1 MRIRVPASIANLGP
15 GFDVLALALDLW
27 LEVEAEPADEPDW
40 EFEGEGAELLNGA
53 DNPLSVLRFR
63 GWVSSEIPVGVGLGS
78 SAAARV
84 AAAVLQGADDP
95 IGAAGRE
102 EGHYDNVAA
111 AVLGGLVAV
120 IEDEVQSLPP
130 PGLEIALFVAPNP
143 VSTEAARAVLPA
155 QVERADAVFNLGR
168 MASLVHTLYT
178 RDWERLGVALD
189 DRLHQPQRLPL
200 YPWAADV
207 MQAAREAGAHGAA
220 IAGAGPSVFA
230 LCERNSADAVM
241 DAMADAGPETGYAM
255 LTKIS
260 KAGYEVDD

>member
-1 MRIRVPASIANLGP
+1 MRVRVPASIANLGP
-15 GFDVLALALDLW
+15 GFDVLAMAVDLW
-27 LEVEAEPADEPDW
+27 LEVEAEPAEEADW
-40 EFEGEGAELLNGA
+40 EFEGEGADLLNGTE
-53 DNPLSVLRFR
+53 NPLSILPMR
-63 GWVSSEIPVGVGLGS
+63 GWVNSEIPVGVGLGS

-84 AAAVLQGADDP
+84 AVAALQGSDDP

-130 PGLEIALFVAPNP
+130 PGLEVVLFVAPSP
-143 VSTEAARAVLPA
+143 VSTEDARAVLPA
-155 QVERADAVFNLGR
+155 QIERADAVFNLGR
-168 MASLVHTLYT
+168 MAALMQTLYT
-178 RDWERLGVALD
+178 RDWERLGLALE

-230 LCERNSADAVM
+230 LCERSRADGVV

-260 KAGYEVDD
+260 KAGYEVDA